1 MDLVTAPRQA
11 VALPGPCSR
20 IPAERADVVRQILDQ
35 VGDKWTLMVIA
46 TLRGGVM
53 RYTDLLRAIP
63 GISERMLS
71 RTLAQLHRDGLVTR
85 TAYAEV
91 PPRVEYALAPLGVY
105 QYQWARQGSN
115 LRPLGSGCVTALAD
129 TAASSQ
135 TSGRTTPGPLS
146 WILGRA

>member
-1 MDLVTAPRQA
+1 MDVVTAPREA
-11 VALPGPCSR
+11 VALTGPCTR
-20 IPAERADVVRQILDQ
+20 IPAERAAVVRQILDQ

-91 PPRVEYALAPLGVY
+91 PPRVEYALAPLGGGLHDIVVSLID
-105 QYQWARQGSN
+105 WAITHHDEIRQHRARIGI
-115 LRPLGSGCVTALAD
+115 SGTH
-129 TAASSQ
+129 
-135 TSGRTTPGPLS
+135 
-146 WILGRA
+146 

>member
-1 MDLVTAPRQA
+1 MSEMDLVTTKRQA
-11 VALPGPCSR
+11 VALTGPCTR
-20 IPAERADVVRQILDQ
+20 IPVERAAVVRQILDQ

-91 PPRVEYALAPLGVY
+91 PPRVEYALAPLGGSLHDIVVSLID
-105 QYQWARQGSN
+105 WAITHHDEITEHRA
-115 LRPLGSGCVTALAD
+115 RFD
-129 TAASSQ
+129 TDS
-135 TSGRTTPGPLS
+135 TR
-146 WILGRA
+146 